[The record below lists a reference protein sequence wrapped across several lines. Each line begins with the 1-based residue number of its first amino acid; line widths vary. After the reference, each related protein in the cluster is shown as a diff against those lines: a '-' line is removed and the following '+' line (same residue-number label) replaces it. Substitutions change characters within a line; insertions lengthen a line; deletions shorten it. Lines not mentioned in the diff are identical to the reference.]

1 MYNDSNLGK
10 SFTAAICAVLFSATM
25 VLSAVGPAEAK
36 ARDAATGATSRHRS
50 VACSLSGVTRS

>member
-1 MYNDSNLGK
+1 MYNHSNLGK

-36 ARDAATGATSRHRS
+36 ARDAATGAAAHQTPKA
-50 VACSLSGVTRS
+50 ACAYLA